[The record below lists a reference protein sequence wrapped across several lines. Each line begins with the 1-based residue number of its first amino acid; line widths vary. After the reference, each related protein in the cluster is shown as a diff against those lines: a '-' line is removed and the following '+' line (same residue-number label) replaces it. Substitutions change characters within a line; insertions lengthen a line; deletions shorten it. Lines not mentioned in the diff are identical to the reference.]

1 MSTLHGRLFASLSTL
16 LLPLFAMPAE
26 AHRVWPMVGVH
37 PGDATVTMMCR
48 PGSYLSGF
56 NGRAGL
62 WLDAVQIICAD
73 AHGPAG
79 PQSDVFGGTGGGP
92 VTASCA
98 ADQDRHI
105 NAVKIDLTSDGK
117 RIKNLI
123 VYCGAPTSTSLTRHA
138 LVANMSE
145 DSHSRDR
152 CMAYHPAEA
161 YVNGMGQ
168 YYSQMSSLNPVKAVV
183 QGSET
188 VTNTNKDCSMPP
200 QERDMAQQNCPSET
214 FVGMTIRYGKDVN
227 SVGFICDVDPS

>member
-1 MSTLHGRLFASLSTL
+1 MSLFRLVRQIHVRAVETRRPSSTCRHRLSNRHFLRRFTMSTLRGRLFASLSAL
-16 LLPLFAMPAE
+16 LLPLCAMPAE

-98 ADQDRHI
+98 ADQDRPGLAFHLSRSFP
-105 NAVKIDLTSDGK
+105 DDGW
-117 RIKNLI
+117 LG
-123 VYCGAPTSTSLTRHA
+123 VSFG
-138 LVANMSE
+138 
-145 DSHSRDR
+145 
-152 CMAYHPAEA
+152 
-161 YVNGMGQ
+161 G
-168 YYSQMSSLNPVKAVV
+168 
-183 QGSET
+183 
-188 VTNTNKDCSMPP
+188 CS
-200 QERDMAQQNCPSET
+200 A
-214 FVGMTIRYGKDVN
+214 
-227 SVGFICDVDPS
+227 